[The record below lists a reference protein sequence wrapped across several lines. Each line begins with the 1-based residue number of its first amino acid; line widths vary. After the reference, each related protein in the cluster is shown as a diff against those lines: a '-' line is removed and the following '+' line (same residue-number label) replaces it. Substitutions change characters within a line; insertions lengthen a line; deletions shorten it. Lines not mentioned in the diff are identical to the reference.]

1 MKLAKIYNA
10 PVTHLQHHLPMVA
23 YALGDANGDTALV
36 QLVHIEAEK
45 RTADI
50 EILPPHTAL
59 NKVDA
64 EIGGH
69 YSCLKRCLLLAG
81 KQRAFVHANFPE
93 DSTFIEVAIGNAH
106 HYGAA
111 VLRTLEWS
119 IVWHWKHSEI
129 RDVFEA
135 LKTNYWRSILS
146 VACIGS
152 CVGR

>member
-1 MKLAKIYNA
+1 MKLANIYNV
-10 PVTHLQHHLPMVA
+10 PVMHLQHHFPMVA

-36 QLVHIEAEK
+36 QLVYIEAEK
-45 RTADI
+45 RAADI

-69 YSCLKRCLLLAG
+69 YSCLKKCLLLAG
-81 KQRAFVHANFPE
+81 MQRAFVHANFPE
-93 DSTFIEVAIGNAH
+93 DLIFNEVAIGNAD
-106 HYGAA
+106 HYGVA
-111 VLRTLEWS
+111 VLRALEWS
-119 IVWHWKHSEI
+119 IVWHWKRSEI

-152 CVGR
+152 YVGR